1 MADLRNELKE
11 WERAFKASHDR
22 APTKDDIRLQ
32 PSIAAKYKEY
42 NKLRAAAAKPADKPS
57 SSRSSAVSKPPPH
70 STTTAAAESSHIFKT
85 PTKLKSS
92 RSRPRPDAVSSSTD
106 GPTPAVDASPSKR
119 LSSSRD
125 KPSSSSTTSFVHA
138 NSPSKLRAL
147 AAAHSTS
154 GSPNRPTSGAWASA
168 TLAPSDSLP
177 VTGVSAS
184 PQKRARN
191 PFASPQKGTFGEL
204 ERAERER
211 LKAKKRAERERA
223 RASGVLGGK
232 ATSRGAGWGGASS
245 VPDGGAARAFARTES
260 VGSAR
265 GMDLDEVDDFFSSQA
280 STHAPSQSQ
289 GSQRLLAQLAKA
301 SPVRPV
307 VAAAPTDDDEVFGP
321 SPVKR
326 PSASNPLFG
335 LSPSSSTTAAPAP
348 KRIFKPLV
356 PDSPPP
362 SRPVA
367 SAAPTAAPAKPK
379 PFSSSLPSS
388 FLPPAPA
395 ASRKRVPAPG
405 DGDDDRDAAD
415 AALDDYDDDFYADAL
430 DEAEAATGGGA
441 KGKGRATKGAAA
453 TRGKGRAAAAPA
465 KRKKVAAGAAAGA
478 GAKKAGG
485 RAKGKGKAAA
495 DDDGG
500 SSEDGAEMDV
510 EEENDPEVR
519 IVSSSRA
526 RGELVL
532 DVSRDPALGLG
543 PGRERLVI
551 HEKGFEARVKALERE
566 ERRRRAEERAREAG
580 EGREGDE
587 AAPLDVR
594 TTASDGERDDDDV
607 GDEASLFHRRAGLD
621 LLSRLRA
628 DAACASAA
636 STVSTAADDTDDA
649 DLDALGASLPA
660 DLAAVLS
667 LRASPQKTH
676 SAALAKQRQVARLLG
691 EPGTGGSRR
700 RQKGLLGLD
709 EGDVDEGDGEGAGEE
724 VGEGDDDWDEEPDGW
739 KATADAMDGYYSA
752 DGW

>member
-11 WERAFKASHDR
+11 WERTFRAAHGR

-42 NKLRAAAAKPADKPS
+42 NKLRAGAGKGADKPS
-57 SSRSSAVSKPPPH
+57 SSRTTPSSRPPPPAP
-70 STTTAAAESSHIFKT
+70 STTAAAESSHIFKT
-85 PTKLKSS
+85 PTKPKSA
-92 RSRPRPDAVSSSTD
+92 RTRPRHDDVSSSTD
-106 GPTPAVDASPSKR
+106 GPAPPTDASPSKR

-125 KPSSSSTTSFVHA
+125 KPSSSTSFIHA

-177 VTGVSAS
+177 VTGLSAS
-184 PQKRARN
+184 PQRRAHN

-223 RASGVLGGK
+223 RAGGVLGSK
-232 ATSRGAGWGGASS
+232 ATSRGAGWGGASTI
-245 VPDGGAARAFARTES
+245 PDGGAGRTFSRIDS

-265 GMDLDEVDDFFSSQA
+265 GMDVDEVDDFFSSQSSLA
-280 STHAPSQSQ
+280 PSTQAPSQSQ

-307 VAAAPTDDDEVFGP
+307 AADDDDEVFGP

-335 LSPSSSTTAAPAP
+335 LSPSSSSAAAPAP

-362 SRPVA
+362 SRPA
-367 SAAPTAAPAKPK
+367 SSAAPAATAAPTKPK

-388 FLPPAPA
+388 FLPPVPA

-415 AALDDYDDDFYADAL
+415 AALDDGDDDFYADAL
-430 DEAEAATGGGA
+430 DEAESGAA
-441 KGKGRATKGAAA
+441 KGNGRAKKGAAA
-453 TRGKGRAAAAPA
+453 ARGRGEAAAAPA
-465 KRKKVAAGAAAGA
+465 KRKKVAAAAGA
-478 GAKKAGG
+478 GARKTGS
-485 RAKGKGKAAA
+485 RAKGKGKAGA
-495 DDDGG
+495 DDSA
-500 SSEDGAEMDV
+500 SSSDGAEMDV
-510 EEENDPEVR
+510 EEGEDDDEVR

-543 PGRERLVI
+543 TGRERLVI
-551 HEKGFEARVKALERE
+551 HEKGYEARVRALERE

-580 EGREGDE
+580 EEKEEGDE
-587 AAPLDVR
+587 AAALDAQQA
-594 TTASDGERDDDDV
+594 ASEEEDDAV

-628 DAACASAA
+628 DAASTSAA
-636 STVSTAADDTDDA
+636 LTASTAADDNNSAAA
-649 DLDALGASLPA
+649 DELSASLPA

-667 LRASPQKTH
+667 LRASPQKAH

-691 EPGTGGSRR
+691 EPVAGGHRR

-709 EGDVDEGDGEGAGEE
+709 EGEVEEGDGEGVGDEE
-724 VGEGDDDWDEEPDGW
+724 GEGDDDWDEEPDGW

>member
-11 WERAFKASHDR
+11 WERAFKATHDR
-22 APTKDDIRLQ
+22 APTKDDIRQ
-32 PSIAAKYKEY
+32 EPSIAAKYKEY
-42 NKLRAAAAKPADKPS
+42 NKLRTGATKVADKPS
-57 SSRSSAVSKPPPH
+57 TSRASSSSQPPPP
-70 STTTAAAESSHIFKT
+70 AEASHIFKT
-85 PTKLKSS
+85 PTKPKSS
-92 RSRPRPDAVSSSTD
+92 RARPRPDAISSSTD
-106 GPTPAVDASPSKR
+106 GPGPAVDASPSKR

-125 KPSSSSTTSFVHA
+125 KPSSSSTSFIHA

-177 VTGVSAS
+177 VTGVATS

-245 VPDGGAARAFARTES
+245 VPDDGAGRSFARTES

-265 GMDLDEVDDFFSSQA
+265 GMEVDEVDDFFSSQSSLA
-280 STHAPSQSQ
+280 PSAKVPSQSQ

-307 VAAAPTDDDEVFGP
+307 ATAAADDDEVFGP

-335 LSPSSSTTAAPAP
+335 LSPSSSSAAAPP
-348 KRIFKPLV
+348 PTRVFKPLV

-362 SRPVA
+362 SRPTA
-367 SAAPTAAPAKPK
+367 SAAPPAKPK
-379 PFSSSLPSS
+379 PFSSSLPSC

-395 ASRKRVPAPG
+395 TSRKRVPAPG

-415 AALDDYDDDFYADAL
+415 AALDDDDDDFYADAL
-430 DEAEAATGGGA
+430 DEADAGGA
-441 KGKGRATKGAAA
+441 KKGRAKKGAAA
-453 TRGKGRAAAAPA
+453 ARGKGRAAPA

-478 GAKKAGG
+478 GAKKASS
-485 RAKGKGKAAA
+485 RAKGKGKGKAAA
-495 DDDGG
+495 DDDGT
-500 SSEDGAEMDV
+500 SSEGDAEMDV
-510 EEENDPEVR
+510 EEEDDPEVR

-543 PGRERLVI
+543 TGRERLVI
-551 HEKGFEARVKALERE
+551 HEKGYEARVRALERE

-580 EGREGDE
+580 EGGDEVDE
-587 AAPLDVR
+587 AAPLEVQP
-594 TTASDGERDDDDV
+594 TASDEDGEDEI

-628 DAACASAA
+628 DAASASAA
-636 STVSTAADDTDDA
+636 STAADHADDA
-649 DLDALGASLPA
+649 DNDDLGASLPA

-667 LRASPQKTH
+667 LRASPQKKH

-691 EPGTGGSRR
+691 EPGTSGSRR

-709 EGDVDEGDGEGAGEE
+709 EGEVEEGEGEGAAEGE
-724 VGEGDDDWDEEPDGW
+724 GEGDDDWDEEPDGW